1 MVGAARSIRMPADST
16 GGINQECLL
25 TMSSQESDIIM
36 IMIMIMIVIVVI
48 IRMLGYSEEP
58 LKIVFK

>member
-1 MVGAARSIRMPADST
+1 
-16 GGINQECLL
+16 
-25 TMSSQESDIIM
+25 M

-58 LKIVFK
+58 VKIVFK

>member
-36 IMIMIMIVIVVI
+36 IMIMIVIVVI

>member
-36 IMIMIMIVIVVI
+36 IMIMIVIVVI

-58 LKIVFK
+58 VKIVFK